1 MEDKKNF
8 IEEDSF
14 TEAIESLV
22 RTIREVLIKPVKR
35 FTGFLSLGFL
45 LVALVIMA
53 VVFFFMGSLKVIQGM
68 GFYLGINPAGFAMA
82 MLGLVFLFLSLKNY
96 WKRK

>member
-22 RTIREVLIKPVKR
+22 GTIREVLIKPVKR

-45 LVALVIMA
+45 LVALVVMA